1 MRYTD
6 YADVFLGCDE
16 INLPKPEG
24 VAAAWHFIKGLAGN
38 NTPAAAL
45 PFGKISVCAYSGGY
59 SSGYGNIGI
68 NSGEKLRRI
77 MPANSIKGF
86 SHIQQS
92 GTGYIDTFYNYAV
105 TAPYYTG
112 DPFAMDTIEDEAGR
126 PGYYAATMKER
137 GIRGELTVTRSAAH
151 HRYTFG
157 KEGGKIAIDLTN
169 DGLMEA
175 RTRGPHRE
183 LEVRLTAAD
192 TAECSVI
199 LKDVKLYF
207 AIRCPGAQAVMTE
220 KGIDYVSVPGKTAHL
235 TVGISTRSIEI
246 ARKALAEADMDFNA
260 LAKEANDQW
269 EKALSAIEID
279 PKDERDRRIFYSN
292 FYHTLIKPTD
302 WHGESFMYDDEEAFT
317 LDFATLWD
325 QYKTQ
330 FPLLFT
336 LYPDISDK
344 IVRTIIAYC
353 RAVGRMPHALL
364 LDRRDAASEDKQ
376 AKMLAEHVLADAYYR
391 GIPFDLQ
398 AAAQEIR
405 RDVMPPHKFADY
417 KATGICEDIAH
428 TVDIA
433 DGCNAARVIAEAAGD
448 TALAEF
454 CEELSR
460 KWVAA
465 FDRASGLLNPES
477 RYYEG
482 NHWNYSFRLMHDMDT
497 RLDIAGGKE
506 NYAKLLDRFFGFTH
520 AEDVSGRF
528 EGFNNETDM
537 ETPYA
542 YYYADR
548 HDRVCEV
555 VAAGTEYMFT
565 EGRGGIPGNND
576 SGGLTSLYMWN
587 AMGIFPASG
596 QDLMFIGTP
605 RLNGA
610 VLHMGNGRDF
620 TISREGKGIYVKKA
634 ILNGMK
640 LEKMSFPASE
650 MMKGG
655 TLKLIMS
662 EEKN

>member
-1 MRYTD
+1 MRHTD
-6 YADVFLGCDE
+6 YVDVFLGCDE
-16 INLPKPEG
+16 VNLPRPEG

-45 PFGKISVCAYSGGY
+45 PFGKISACAYSGGY

-77 MPANSIKGF
+77 MPENSVKGF

-112 DPFAMDTIEDEAGR
+112 DPFETDTIADETGI
-126 PGYYAATMKER
+126 PGYYAATMKNR
-137 GIRGELTVTRSAAH
+137 GIRCELTVSRNAAH

-157 KEGGKIAIDLTN
+157 KPGGRIAIDLTN
-169 DGLMEA
+169 DGLMEE
-175 RTRGPHRE
+175 RTRGAHRE
-183 LEVRLTAAD
+183 LDMRLTSSD
-192 TAECSVI
+192 TAECSVV

-207 AIRCPGAQAVMTE
+207 AIRCPGARATMVE
-220 KGIDYVSVPGKTAHL
+220 KGIDFVTIPGKAARL
-235 TVGISTRSIEI
+235 TVGISARSMDI
-246 ARKALAEADMDFNA
+246 ARKGLAESETDFDMI
-260 LAKEANDQW
+260 AKAAGDEW
-269 EKALSAIEID
+269 EKALSAIEIETG
-279 PKDERDRRIFYSN
+279 DERDRRIFYSN
-292 FYHTLIKPTD
+292 LYHTLIKPTD

-344 IVRTIIAYC
+344 IVRTTIAYC

-391 GIPFDLQ
+391 GINIDLQ
-398 AAAQEIR
+398 AAAREIR

-417 KATGICEDIAH
+417 KETGICDDIAH

-448 TALAEF
+448 AELAEF
-454 CEELSR
+454 CAELSR

-465 FDRASGLLNPES
+465 FDRKSGLLNPES

-482 NHWNYSFRLMHDMDT
+482 NHWNYSFRLMHDMET
-497 RLDIAGGKE
+497 RLDIAGGRE

-520 AEDVSGRF
+520 TEDVSGRF

-565 EGRGGIPGNND
+565 EGRGGLPGNND
-576 SGGLTSLYMWN
+576 SGGLSSLYLWN

-605 RLNGA
+605 RLLKST
-610 VLHMGNGRDF
+610 LHMANGNDF
-620 TISREGKGIYVKKA
+620 TIEREGEGIYVKEA
-634 ILNGMK
+634 YLNGIK
-640 LEKMSFPASE
+640 LEKMSFTVTE
-650 MMKGG
+650 MLKGG
-655 TLKLIMS
+655 VLRLIM
-662 EEKN
+662 KK